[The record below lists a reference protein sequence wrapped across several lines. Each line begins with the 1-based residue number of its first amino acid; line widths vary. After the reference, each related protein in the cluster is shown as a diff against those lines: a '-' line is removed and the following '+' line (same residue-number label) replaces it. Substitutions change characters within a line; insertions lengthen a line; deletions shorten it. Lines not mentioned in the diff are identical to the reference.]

1 MRGDVSEY
9 KLVFGLQKIF
19 IFGKG
24 VFHHRTAAF
33 LDWVSASDSTLF
45 MQAPVELMIL
55 FKQ

>member
-33 LDWVSASDSTLF
+33 LDWISASDYTLF